1 MLGLAAIG
9 NVVIDLCWVEARAL
23 RVAVSGGAGGAACWR
38 RALLRLL
45 LCQGLLQVM
54 LVDFKAD
61 ALAVSCGHHVEGC
74 C

>member
-1 MLGLAAIG
+1 MLGLATIG
-9 NVVIDLCWVEARAL
+9 NVVIDLCWVEAHAL
-23 RVAVSGGAGGAACWR
+23 RVAVVAVSGGACWR
-38 RALLRLL
+38 RALLRRL